1 MRFLILFT
9 VHNITHYQG
18 DKGLFSDKKGLILVS
33 GGSKAVFMALNF
45 AGTGAKLLFEA
56 CTKIFRVR
64 KSDHIRHFPYRIF
77 PGNQQLFCLVQTDN
91 ADEVIRSLPGQRLYL
106 IVDRSAAHAQHP
118 AEVIDGEFRI
128 GQLLLNH
135 FHNLVQELLVQLA
148 GIVCLFGLRIHR
160 QHGFAQML
168 PILKNIPD
176 THFQHRQV
184 ERLDDVVIGTGLQS
198 EDDIF
203 PLTQCG
209 Q

>member
-91 ADEVIRSLPGQRLYL
+91 TDEVIGRYKPYTYY
-106 IVDRSAAHAQHP
+106 ITDRT
-118 AEVIDGEFRI
+118 E
-128 GQLLLNH
+128 
-135 FHNLVQELLVQLA
+135 
-148 GIVCLFGLRIHR
+148 
-160 QHGFAQML
+160 
-168 PILKNIPD
+168 
-176 THFQHRQV
+176 
-184 ERLDDVVIGTGLQS
+184 
-198 EDDIF
+198 
-203 PLTQCG
+203 
-209 Q
+209 

>member
-45 AGTGAKLLFEA
+45 AGTGTKLLFEA
-56 CTKIFRVR
+56 CAEIFRVR

-77 PGNQQLFCLVQTDN
+77 SGNQQLFCLVQTDN

-135 FHNLVQELLVQLA
+135 FHNLVQKLLVQLA

-160 QHGFAQML
+160 QTRFRA
-168 PILKNIPD
+168 NAAY
-176 THFQHRQV
+176 
-184 ERLDDVVIGTGLQS
+184 S
-198 EDDIF
+198 EEYS
-203 PLTQCG
+203 
-209 Q
+209 

>member
-1 MRFLILFT
+1 MFPFLYMFFILFT

-64 KSDHIRHFPYRIF
+64 NPTIFATSPIEYFRETSSSFALFKRTMRMKSFGP
-77 PGNQQLFCLVQTDN
+77 C
-91 ADEVIRSLPGQRLYL
+91 PGQRLYF

-176 THFQHRQV
+176 THFST
-184 ERLDDVVIGTGLQS
+184 DKSKGLMM
-198 EDDIF
+198 
-203 PLTQCG
+203 
-209 Q
+209 